1 MKHLVFGGSFDPV
14 HRGHIAMATAAQEQ
28 WQPDRL
34 SWLPSRLAPHKLD
47 AQAVA
52 PQHRQAMLELVLAER
67 PSNEVLCRDEF
78 SREGPS
84 FTVDTLQDLVAKDS
98 SQELAFLLGGDSLS
112 HLATWRD
119 LPRLLQMAHFVFAPR
134 VGYGPQQEQEFR
146 HGLAPEITAHWRVTW
161 LSMEPVLCS
170 SSELREALQAGAPC
184 PDLPPA
190 VAEYIAAHRLYRGS
204 TRA

>member
-47 AQAVA
+47 AQAMA

-67 PSNEVLCRDEF
+67 PGNEVLCLDEF

-84 FTVDTLQDLVAKDS
+84 FTVDTLQDLMVQDP

-146 HGLAPEITAHWRVTW
+146 QSLAPEIAARWRVTW

-170 SSELREALQAGAPC
+170 SSELRKALKAGAPC
-184 PDLPPA
+184 SDLPPA
-190 VAEYIAAHRLYRGS
+190 VAEYIVAHRLYQGS

>member
-52 PQHRQAMLELVLAER
+52 PKHRQAMLELVLAER
-67 PSNEVLCRDEF
+67 PQNECLCLDEF

-84 FTVDTLQDLVAKDS
+84 FTVDTLEHLLAQNPT
-98 SQELAFLLGGDSLS
+98 QELAFLLGGDSLS

-119 LPRLLQMAHFVFAPR
+119 LPRLFQLAHFVFAPR
-134 VGYGPQQEQEFR
+134 VGFGPPQEQEFR
-146 HGLAPEITAHWRVTW
+146 KTLAPEVAAQWRVTW
-161 LSMEPVLCS
+161 LAMEPVLCS
-170 SSELREALQAGAPC
+170 SSELRKALQNRAPC
-184 PDLPPA
+184 PDLPSA
-190 VAEYIAAHRLYRGS
+190 VAKYIATHQLYQGT